1 MVTYRELQGEELPA
15 DLDGLVR
22 GSEAEGLRF
31 LKRLRD
37 EWESGANCFR
47 GHGEVLMLAYH
58 RTTLVGVCGLN
69 RDPFTSEPG
78 VARLRHLYVAR
89 THRRDGVGTALVER
103 CLERARHDFHR
114 IRLRAASAAAGRFF
128 LAIGFVGSRETHAT
142 HTLGLD
148 RGTR

>member
-1 MVTYRELQGEELPA
+1 MVTCHELRGEELPA
-15 DLDGLVR
+15 ELDGLVR

-37 EWESGANCFR
+37 EWESGANRFQGR
-47 GHGEVLMLAYH
+47 GEVLMLAQD
-58 RTTLVGVCGLN
+58 RTRLVGVCGLN

-89 THRRDGVGTALVER
+89 THRREGVGTVLVQR
-103 CLERARHDFHR
+103 CVEHARHDFHR

-128 LAIGFVGSRETHAT
+128 LARGFEASLESDAT

-148 RGTR
+148 RENC